1 MQCTSIKSGQ
11 ECMFMTKA
19 GCGYKG
25 GICHQVVEECEGC
38 ARKFENASGVFC
50 MVYPEPAV
58 KWRNNGICNMATHR
72 KVEVSKTE
80 QKVNPLKASKR
91 KMGK

>member
-1 MQCTSIKSGQ
+1 MNNSGCAYKGEILPVVEDCQ
-11 ECMFMTKA
+11 
-19 GCGYKG
+19 GCGR
-25 GICHQVVEECEGC
+25 IVENEG
-38 ARKFENASGVFC
+38 GVFC
-50 MVYPEPAV
+50 GVYPKPSL

-72 KVEVSKTE
+72 KVEVVKSD